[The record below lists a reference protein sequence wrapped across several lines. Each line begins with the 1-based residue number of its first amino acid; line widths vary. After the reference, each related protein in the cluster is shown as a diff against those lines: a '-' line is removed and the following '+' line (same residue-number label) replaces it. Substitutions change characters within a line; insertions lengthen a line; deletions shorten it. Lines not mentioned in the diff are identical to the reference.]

1 MLREIEKN
9 IQQVEEL
16 KRALSLAINA
26 LPDNPR
32 IHRLGGEER
41 SVFTMSSK
49 DLGCVLA
56 VFYHDFKAQYRKLG
70 EIVDAARLETVGG
83 VLTRIV
89 KSGSYFENRG
99 TMKFHPDVCEHL
111 RILLGLPV
119 PGHKLSHVIQ
129 R

>member
-9 IQQVEEL
+9 IQQVQEL

-32 IHRLGGEER
+32 IHRLGGGER

-49 DLGCVLA
+49 DIGGILA
-56 VFYHDFKAQYRKLG
+56 AFYHDFKAQYRKLG
-70 EIVDAARLETVGG
+70 EIVNAARLETIGG
-83 VLTRIV
+83 VLVKIV
-89 KSGSYFENRG
+89 ESGSYFENRG
-99 TMKFHPDVCEHL
+99 TIKFHPDVCEHL
-111 RILLGLPV
+111 RVLLGLPV
-119 PGHKLSHVIQ
+119 CGTQIIQ